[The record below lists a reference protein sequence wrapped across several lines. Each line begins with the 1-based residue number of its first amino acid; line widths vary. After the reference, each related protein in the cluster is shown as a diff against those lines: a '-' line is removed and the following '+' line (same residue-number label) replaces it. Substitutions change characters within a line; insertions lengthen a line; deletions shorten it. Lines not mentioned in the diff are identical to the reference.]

1 MKDKTMAKAEWRT
14 VQFFLSARGIF
25 EVKIDLTSDG
35 VECTCP
41 GYEAKGACKH
51 TRYVVAKAKENN
63 GVYPLKISTRAPMS
77 ENKAIN
83 NSEELFR
90 EFVLKYGKIEVL

>member
-1 MKDKTMAKAEWRT
+1 MKDKTMAKSEWRT

-25 EVKIDLTSDG
+25 EVKIDLASDG
-35 VECTCP
+35 VECNCP
-41 GYEAKGACKH
+41 GYLAKEVCKH

-63 GVYPLKISTRAPMS
+63 GVYPLKVSTRAPMS
-77 ENKAIN
+77 GTEAIN
-83 NSEELFR
+83 NSEQLFR